1 MAIGPPSRRG
11 AALVGLSLALSVLLA
26 GAWSPSAVGSSPL
39 TTLVSVASDGT
50 QADFPSADPST
61 SADGRLVAFDTSA
74 ANLVPGDTNAFGD
87 VFVRDRQAGETT
99 RVSLASDGTQGNEGS
114 ALPAISADG
123 RFVAFVSGAT
133 NLVPGDTNPLVDVF
147 VHDRQTGQTTRV
159 NVASDG
165 TQAGG
170 IGASYGSAKPSISAD
185 GRYVAFDTD
194 ASNLVPGDTNT
205 CASLPNVPP
214 GACPDVFV
222 HDLQTGQTT
231 RVSVAAD
238 GTQGNDQSFRP
249 AISADGRYV
258 AFVSLASNLVPGDTN
273 GALDIFVHDRQT
285 GQTTRVSVASDG
297 TQGNRDSAFPT
308 VSADGRY
315 VAFVSDASN
324 LVPGD
329 TNGRRAAYLGEDIF
343 VRDRQTGQT
352 TRVSVAFNQRQA
364 RGPSLQPSISAS
376 GRLVAFTSAASN
388 LVPGDTNRIPDVF
401 VRDRQTETTVRASV
415 ASDGTQATGD
425 AGLFDSSFDP
435 SISADGRSV
444 AFTSSATNLVPGDA
458 NRVNDVFAREL
469 AP

>member
-1 MAIGPPSRRG
+1 MAIRPPSRRG
-11 AALVGLSLALSVLLA
+11 AALVGLSLALSILLA

-50 QADFPSADPST
+50 QADFPSANPST
-61 SADGRLVAFDTSA
+61 SADGRFVAFDTSA
-74 ANLVPGDTNAFGD
+74 ANLVPDDTNAFGD

-99 RVSLASDGTQGNEGS
+99 RVSLASDGTQANEGS
-114 ALPAISADG
+114 ALPAISATG

-133 NLVPGDTNPLVDVF
+133 NLVPGDTNPLVDAF

-205 CASLPNVPP
+205 CASVPNIPP

-222 HDLQTGQTT
+222 
-231 RVSVAAD
+231 
-238 GTQGNDQSFRP
+238 NDQSFRP

-258 AFVSLASNLVPGDTN
+258 AFASLASNLVSGDTN
-273 GALDIFVHDRQT
+273 GVLDIFVHDRQT
-285 GQTTRVSVASDG
+285 GETTRVSVASDG
-297 TQGNRDSAFPT
+297 TEGNRDSAFPS

-343 VRDRQTGQT
+343 VHDRQTGQT

-376 GRLVAFTSAASN
+376 GRFVAFTSAASN
-388 LVPGDTNRIPDVF
+388 LVPGDTNRILDVF

-425 AGLFDSSFDP
+425 AGLFDSSIDP

-444 AFTSSATNLVPGDA
+444 AFTSSTTNLVPGDA